1 MCHEASFPQ
10 CVLAAQSGRRPDYT
24 VQVLE
29 AALEAQDPL
38 IEFAAAY
45 DRTDSIA
52 EFCPPGRPRR
62 RDCGSGDRSQSVDRR
77 AHLALAAVF
86 AGVSFNAGDLQRLR
100 RPQASRSDQPI
111 SATAAAAPMAN
122 MQISWM
128 ENSVKR
134 TLTTALVWRSAT

>member
-10 CVLAAQSGRRPDYT
+10 CVLAAQSGRRPDYA

-38 IEFAAAY
+38 IEFVAAFDRY
-45 DRTDSIA
+45 DAIA
-52 EFCPPGRPRR
+52 ELTPEPPSDCLRGGVVQRGR
-62 RDCGSGDRSQSVDRR
+62 GLAFASSQAGASSGDVQV
-77 AHLALAAVF
+77 
-86 AGVSFNAGDLQRLR
+86 
-100 RPQASRSDQPI
+100 SRSDQPI
-111 SATAAAAPMAN
+111 IATAAAAPMAN
-122 MQISWM
+122 MQISCM

>member
-45 DRTDSIA
+45 DRTNSIA
-52 EFCPPGRPRR
+52 ESVPRPP
-62 RDCGSGDRSQSVDRR
+62 
-77 AHLALAAVF
+77 
-86 AGVSFNAGDLQRLR
+86 
-100 RPQASRSDQPI
+100 
-111 SATAAAAPMAN
+111 SATGL
-122 MQISWM
+122 WF
-128 ENSVKR
+128 R
-134 TLTTALVWRSAT
+134 RSITIR